1 MFTSKASYT
10 KKKPPKFNY
19 CHLYEIPK
27 LTLMDIDPVR
37 DEPECRIWKSMILRL
52 NVKYFFYYR
61 RLKHDIPVFN

>member
-10 KKKPPKFNY
+10 NNPQNLNY
-19 CHLYEIPK
+19 CHLSEIPK

-52 NVKYFFYYR
+52 NVKYFFTI
-61 RLKHDIPVFN
+61 DV